1 MMIALEIFFVA
12 SVAVLSFGYG
22 FVAARYHFFPYAIL
36 DRGIQGLKAQLAL
49 EDDALMA
56 GLIAPNPQ
64 APTVPRI
71 TRLLP
76 DAGTERLLVVGGP
89 YQMMDRCPRFGC
101 LAWVMTRDGTILH
114 SWEVDPD
121 ELWAGISGFYGRI
134 RQQNFYPIGAA
145 LGPDGHL
152 VLTFHARLTSFLMQ
166 LASPSFPPMDTYS
179 GNGST
184 MRITGLT
191 SMEMGEFS
199 LPRWNSEKIMT
210 LPATLR

>member
-22 FVAARYHFFPYAIL
+22 FVATRYHFFPYAIL

-56 GLIAPNPQ
+56 GLIATNPQ

-89 YQMMDRCPRFGC
+89 YRMMDRCPR
-101 LAWVMTRDGTILH
+101 
-114 SWEVDPD
+114 S
-121 ELWAGISGFYGRI
+121 
-134 RQQNFYPIGAA
+134 RQIGQLNFK
-145 LGPDGHL
+145 
-152 VLTFHARLTSFLMQ
+152 ARL
-166 LASPSFPPMDTYS
+166 
-179 GNGST
+179 
-184 MRITGLT
+184 
-191 SMEMGEFS
+191 
-199 LPRWNSEKIMT
+199 
-210 LPATLR
+210 